1 MVQEELK
8 QCCKSLKPPYD
19 KVAEKY
25 FYQEM
30 SVEEISNSL
39 QRNAKTVQ
47 TQVYR
52 AKEMLRKVFGKS
64 LLTVG
69 REA

>member
-1 MVQEELK
+1 
-8 QCCKSLKPPYD
+8 
-19 KVAEKY
+19 
-25 FYQEM
+25 M

-47 TQVYR
+47 TQIYR